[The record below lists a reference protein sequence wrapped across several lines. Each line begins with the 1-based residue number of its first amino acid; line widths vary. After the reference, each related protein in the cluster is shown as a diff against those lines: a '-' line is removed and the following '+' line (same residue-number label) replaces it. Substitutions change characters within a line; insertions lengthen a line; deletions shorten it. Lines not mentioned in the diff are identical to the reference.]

1 MDSNDDLNI
10 LQANII
16 ASLNLSKE
24 IGKKIKELEE
34 KQSKEAEEFG
44 QKYLYS
50 INNYLLRLGTDLP
63 IPKWYSLRQ

>member
-10 LQANII
+10 LQAKII
-16 ASLNLSKE
+16 ASLILSKE

-44 QKYLYS
+44 QK
-50 INNYLLRLGTDLP
+50 
-63 IPKWYSLRQ
+63 